1 MLYCQDGY
9 QLTYEFQIR
18 QKVTRVRYSYVNVH
32 MCLVLKDP
40 SQLFN
45 YNFENFPLRLTK
57 PHSSVN
63 ILYVL
68 NPSLLC
74 LNKKQFKKQ
83 AISFLQFICN
93 CLHEARFSHLCL
105 FKPSNQQGFFA
116 DKCQNLSITYK
127 SMSVLL
133 LKKEFKLVKCHDI
146 CQELTVFFD
155 MFFFAKS

>member
-1 MLYCQDGY
+1 M
-9 QLTYEFQIR
+9 
-18 QKVTRVRYSYVNVH
+18 YVPTS
-32 MCLVLKDP
+32 CLVLKDL

-68 NPSLLC
+68 NILGTTFHFLCKYPSLFC
-74 LNKKQFKKQ
+74 LNKKKFKKL

-105 FKPSNQQGFFA
+105 FKPSNQQGFLLTSV
-116 DKCQNLSITYK
+116 KTCQLHK

-146 CQELTVFFD
+146 C
-155 MFFFAKS
+155 

>member
-1 MLYCQDGY
+1 MVTIILDGC
-9 QLTYEFQIR
+9 
-18 QKVTRVRYSYVNVH
+18 KSVNVH

-45 YNFENFPLRLTK
+45 YNFENFQHRLTK

-68 NPSLLC
+68 NPSLLY
-74 LNKKQFKKQ
+74 LNKNQFKKQ

-105 FKPSNQQGFFA
+105 FKPSNQQGFLLTSV
-116 DKCQNLSITYK
+116 KTCQLHK
-127 SMSVLL
+127 SMSVLV

-146 CQELTVFFD
+146 CQELTGFFD
-155 MFFFAKS
+155 IFFFAKS